1 MQQKIKIVFLFTA
14 VILLWN
20 NLSGQNSKKPPDVNC
35 PEEKIQLHLTQECV
49 FSGEILWFKIYCT
62 SFLFPAEGLSSLAF
76 IELVSSENT
85 SIIRKKILLKH
96 GEGPGEFEIPD
107 NLPTGLYYILAYT
120 NWMKNFGE
128 ESFLRK
134 EIMVV
139 NPDHPFKNTPDS
151 LEASMIKKEATAVT
165 NFNVS
170 KLKVVP
176 DKKKYATREK
186 VMIKIRAG
194 SISGKGISGDF
205 SVAVYRKEPP
215 MIFRIKNNNK
225 EVLNKSPERIVYLP
239 DYKGIRLSGKLTDPS
254 DNAVAGAYVT
264 ASMPG
269 PGTDI
274 KSTITDS
281 IGIFHFLLKSEE
293 GEQDIVIS
301 IPDADKRIRLEES
314 FWNGFRDLPDNI
326 KFDLNQDAIS
336 YLKEKF
342 IHFQLQNRF
351 KKQNSI
357 KNTPVKNLA
366 DSSVFYTKPY
376 QTIEFKNY
384 ISLDSLGEYFYE
396 LVPSVK
402 FNRRKEEFYFSV
414 IDPLTLNYI
423 EEKSGVFLDGVLYD
437 NYAGIATIPLREI
450 DRMAILPSVY
460 YYKDF
465 TFGGIIDIHTK
476 KSDFNAVK
484 LLPNMTRFIYPLAS
498 SSEWK
503 FTSPDYSI
511 PGSPD
516 RIPDFRYL
524 LYWEPN
530 IRVENSEGVSI
541 KFYTGDIKGTFVVKV
556 VGISDEGEILQT
568 ENEIIIDD

>member
-1 MQQKIKIVFLFTA
+1 MQQKIKIFFLLTA
-14 VILLWN
+14 VILFWN
-20 NLSGQNSKKPPDVNC
+20 NLSGQNVKRLPAVNC
-35 PEEKIQLHLTQECV
+35 PEEKIQVHLTQESV

-96 GEGPGEFEIPD
+96 GKGLGEFEIPD

-128 ESFLRK
+128 QSFLRK
-134 EIMVV
+134 EIVIV
-139 NPDHPFKNTPDS
+139 NPDRPFKNTPDS
-151 LEASMIKKEATAVT
+151 LTSIIKKEVTAVT
-165 NFNVS
+165 NINVS
-170 KLKVVP
+170 KLTVIP
-176 DKKKYATREK
+176 DKKKYSTREK
-186 VMIKIRAG
+186 VLIKIKTG
-194 SISGKGISGDF
+194 SISGKGTSGDF

-215 MIFRIKNNNK
+215 MIFKIKNNK
-225 EVLNKSPERIVYLP
+225 EVLINDPEKIVYLP

-254 DNAVAGAYVT
+254 DIAVAGVYVK

-281 IGIFHFLLKSEE
+281 IGIFHFLLKPEE

-314 FWNGFRDLPDNI
+314 FWNGFRDLPDNR
-326 KFDLNQDAIS
+326 KFGLNQEAIS

-376 QTIEFKNY
+376 QTIELKNY

-437 NYAGIATIPLREI
+437 NYAGIATMPVREI

-476 KSDFNAVK
+476 KSDFNGVK
-484 LLPNMTRFIYPLAS
+484 LLPNMTRFIYPLAN

-511 PGSPD
+511 PGSRD

-524 LYWEPN
+524 LYWEPD
-530 IRVENSEGVSI
+530 IRSENSEGVI
-541 KFYTGDIKGTFVVKV
+541 INFYTGDIKGTFIVKV